1 MRDMSKVYAHM
12 SDDDLIKRR
21 ANCVME
27 LARYHAGQSL
37 WRDRET
43 RVLEYII
50 HQIDV
55 ERTYRMRR
63 NALPIDFE

>member
-27 LARYHAGQSL
+27 LARHNAGKSL
-37 WRDRET
+37 WRDREA

-50 HQIDV
+50 HQIDT
-55 ERTYRMRR
+55 ERTYRMYR
-63 NALPIDFE
+63 NALPMQFE